1 MIQTLNYLKKVC
13 DEYNKLFQKIEFVP
27 VQKAFIGPH
36 YLNLVVRFPGKSL
49 NLLIG
54 LGERFEGVE
63 FSEDSIPSLIRQRDR
78 FLDFIR
84 KNVVGTKMGKIE
96 VDTNFRR
103 IRISVLRAG
112 VLNYLDLMWLERELY
127 FSWQE
132 QVEEG
137 KWNHFFSWKGE
148 FLKEHSGNLSEVFE
162 EFGEQKDPIGE
173 EKEFQNFAMKS
184 YLKFVLSSTKTS
196 VVQSKSKKFL
206 EKKSKNI
213 QSDLDR
219 FKHRHLLKEQL
230 LLDQIP
236 LEKNFFDLC
245 GIKIKFKNEESYY
258 QKKNKIFQKL
268 KNLDQVEEV
277 LVKRL
282 AETKGQLV
290 NSKGNSQEQKIKMS
304 VVQPIWAN
312 SEKNRKKN
320 QSVEKGDHRILT
332 YEFPSK
338 LRIRVSLDARSND
351 ELRNQS
357 SKEHIWFHQ
366 EVGAGAHLVAKADR
380 FDQLTPEDLSLI
392 ASILQYYSKLSG
404 SELSLMYATVKELKG
419 AKGSPGKVLVKKP
432 KYLTLLIDKQWRE
445 KSSEIN

>member
-54 LGERFEGVE
+54 LGERFEGIE

-96 VDTNFRR
+96 VDKNFRR

-132 QVEEG
+132 QIEEG

-148 FLKEHSGNLSEVFE
+148 FLKEHSENLSEVFE

-184 YLKFVLSSTKTS
+184 YLKFVLSSTKTA

-268 KNLDQVEEV
+268 KSLDQVEEV
-277 LVKRL
+277 LAKRL
-282 AETKGQLV
+282 AETKGQLA

-320 QSVEKGDHRILT
+320 QSVEKSDHRILT

-366 EVGAGAHLVAKADR
+366 EVGAGAHLVAKTDR
-380 FDQLTPEDLSLI
+380 FDQLTAEDLSLI
-392 ASILQYYSKLSG
+392 ASILQHYSKLSG